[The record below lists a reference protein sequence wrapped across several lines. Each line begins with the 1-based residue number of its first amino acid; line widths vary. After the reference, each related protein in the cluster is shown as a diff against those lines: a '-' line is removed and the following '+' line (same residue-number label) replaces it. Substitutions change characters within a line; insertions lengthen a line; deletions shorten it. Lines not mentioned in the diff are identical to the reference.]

1 MSLNLPRLTLVA
13 RLQFA
18 LRFAIRHLALS
29 AVVAAISAFWVFG
42 SLYPEP
48 LRKMQDVGS
57 LFSLVLIVD
66 AVCGPILTLLLASP
80 LKSIRERWVD
90 FSLVGAIQVLA
101 LIFGLHSLWV
111 ARPVVLAFEV
121 DRLVIVTANEVQI
134 EDLTRAPEGMRQL
147 PWQGL
152 IKVNTR
158 KALNSN
164 EFMQSM
170 EMGMQGISPSMRPS
184 WWLPWSSASEE
195 MKDRARPVLHLLE
208 KHPQDEVALQAAI
221 AKAGIPAQDLRY
233 LPLTS
238 SKAKEWIALLDSEL
252 RIVAYANVDGF
263 D

>member
-1 MSLNLPRLTLVA
+1 MPLSTPRLTLIS

-18 LRFAIRHLALS
+18 LLFAVRHLVIS

-42 SLYPEP
+42 LLYPEP
-48 LRKMQDVGS
+48 LRTMQDVGS
-57 LFSLVLIVD
+57 IFLLVLFVD

-80 LKSIRERWVD
+80 LKSTRERWID
-90 FSLVGAIQVLA
+90 FSLVGAVQLFA
-101 LIFGLHSLWV
+101 LFYGLHSLWV

-134 EDLTRAPEGMRQL
+134 DDLAQAPDGMRQL
-147 PWQGL
+147 PWRGI

-158 KALNSN
+158 KALNSD

-170 EMGMQGISPSMRPS
+170 EMGMAGVSPSMRPS
-184 WWLPWSSASEE
+184 WWLPWDSASDEI
-195 MKDRARPVLHLLE
+195 KNRARPVTQLID
-208 KHPQDEVALQAAI
+208 KRPQDTTTLQAAI
-221 AKAGIPAQDLRY
+221 ANAGTSAQQLRY

-238 SKAKEWIALLDSEL
+238 SKTKEWIVLLDNEL

-263 D
+263 